1 MRSLTDQQLEGI
13 DVLVSARRIEKVLPD
28 QKRSKAFLNAA
39 HERLSQ
45 LPLLT
50 SPAVI
55 YDIAYDAAHDV
66 GEAVLAAYGY
76 RTTNRLGQH
85 EALGRFLCAVFDAPP
100 GHSAARRYDR
110 LRRARNQNRYDAAVV
125 GQAEAK
131 FASDTA
137 QALYT
142 AAVERDIGEF

>member
-13 DVLVSARRIEKVLPD
+13 DALVSARRIEKVLPD

-50 SPAVI
+50 SPAII

-66 GEAVLAAYGY
+66 
-76 RTTNRLGQH
+76 
-85 EALGRFLCAVFDAPP
+85 
-100 GHSAARRYDR
+100 
-110 LRRARNQNRYDAAVV
+110 
-125 GQAEAK
+125 
-131 FASDTA
+131 
-137 QALYT
+137 
-142 AAVERDIGEF
+142 